1 MSAKARVNGNHGFV
15 GHEGVPVLLAEHD
28 EYDADHPLVKAR
40 PDLFDQAA
48 ESPKRPVLSKDKPK
62 GADD

>member
-1 MSAKARVNGNHGFV
+1 MNKVKVNGNHGFV
-15 GHEGVPVLLAEHD
+15 GHEGQPVWLAEHD
-28 EYDADHPLVKAR
+28 EFDANHPLVQAR
-40 PDLFDQAA
+40 PELFDGAP